1 MTQAETYTHPTRG
14 TSWHTDLRCPRCGGV
29 VATNGRVRWCTA
41 CHQPSVF
48 CDVYSRIVGYLRPVS
63 AWAKH
68 KQDEF
73 YRDRVTYQMPAVA
86 QLEEMR
92 ATAP

>member
-41 CHQPSVF
+41 CHQPSVPVETF
-48 CDVYSRIVGYLRPVS
+48 SRIVGYYAPLSR
-63 AWAKH
+63 WHQGKR
-68 KQDEF
+68 QEF
-73 YRDRVTYQMPAVA
+73 KERVTYQVSATA
-86 QLEEMR
+86 QLDAMGK
-92 ATAP
+92 TSP